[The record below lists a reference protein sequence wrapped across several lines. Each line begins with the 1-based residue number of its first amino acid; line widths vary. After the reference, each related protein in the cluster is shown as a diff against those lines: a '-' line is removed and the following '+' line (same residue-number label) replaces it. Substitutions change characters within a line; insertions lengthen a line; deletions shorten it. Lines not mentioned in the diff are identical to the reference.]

1 LSINTDL
8 IKELREKTGAGVMN
22 CKKALLESGGDIEK
36 ATEILRKAGIATAEK
51 KGTRVAKDGRIE
63 SYIHPGN
70 RLGVLIE
77 INCETDFVA
86 RTDEF
91 KILTKE
97 IAMHIAASN
106 PRYISTTDVPEEV
119 LEKEKEIYATQ
130 AKNEGKPPQVID
142 RIVQGKLEKFY
153 QEICLLEQP
162 WVRDPEKRIKDL
174 INETIAKL
182 GENIIIRRFVRFE
195 LGKDI

>member
-1 LSINTDL
+1 MSINTDL

>member
-1 LSINTDL
+1 MSINTDL

-106 PRYISTTDVPEEV
+106 PKYISTTDVPEEV

>member
-1 LSINTDL
+1 MDL
-8 IKELREKTGAGVMN
+8 IKELREKTGAGVMD

-51 KGTRVAKDGRIE
+51 KGARVAKDGRIE

-70 RLGVLIE
+70 RLGVLLE
-77 INCETDFVA
+77 LNCETDFVA

-91 KILTKE
+91 KTLAKE

-106 PRYISTTDVPEEV
+106 PRYVSTADVPGDV

-142 RIVQGKLEKFY
+142 RIVQGKIEKFY
-153 QEICLLEQP
+153 QEVCLLEQA
-162 WVRDPEKRIKDL
+162 WVRDPEKKIKDL

-182 GENIIIRRFVRFE
+182 GENIVVRRFVRFE
-195 LGKDI
+195 LGKED

>member
-1 LSINTDL
+1 MDL
-8 IKELREKTGAGVMN
+8 IRELREKTGAGVMD

-70 RLGVLIE
+70 RLGVLLE

-91 KILTKE
+91 KALAKE

-106 PRYISTTDVPEEV
+106 PKYISPLDIPEDV

-130 AKNEGKPPQVID
+130 ARNEGKPLQVID
-142 RIVQGKLEKFY
+142 RIVQGKIEKFY
-153 QEICLLEQP
+153 QEVCLLEQA
-162 WVRDPEKRIKDL
+162 WVRDPNKKIKDL

-182 GENIIIRRFVRFE
+182 GENIVIRRFVRFE
-195 LGKDI
+195 LGKED

>member
-106 PRYISTTDVPEEV
+106 PKYISTTDVPEEV